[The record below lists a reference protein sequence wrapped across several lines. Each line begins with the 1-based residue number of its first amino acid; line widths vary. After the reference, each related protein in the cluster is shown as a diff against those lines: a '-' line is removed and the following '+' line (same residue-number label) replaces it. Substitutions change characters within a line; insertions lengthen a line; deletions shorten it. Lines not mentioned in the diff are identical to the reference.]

1 MQDITRSSY
10 SLYKRETGSRT
21 IWYVRFWDDET
32 QSYTSG
38 RSTGQTTKPAA
49 NRQVQKW
56 LASGLPETQKKDL
69 KATKNRLVGAISR
82 YLEDCEAIKKGEI
95 HDAGEII
102 KLFYSQ
108 VTNQQMSSGETFVNY
123 LYRFWDWNGDY
134 AQGRLERGKSIGR
147 KYVDD
152 CLSKIKR
159 HIEPYFKDILLC
171 DITTNDLEKYM
182 KSIPRRDVDPEN
194 GYARRTINI
203 IIKLIKKALKEAVR
217 LEIIPRNP
225 ADKIELLADDQ
236 RERGILSPTELDC
249 LFQLEWPDE
258 RSKIAA
264 ILASVSG
271 MRISEIIGLRIDELD
286 MDRKVIHVRHSFSAY
301 EKRIKGTKN
310 EKPRFIYTHSS
321 ILNMLSELYQ
331 KNPWKNSFIFWG
343 INPDKPMNYETIEA
357 HLEKTL
363 AVAMGNLL
371 EPVVNDEWRSLVSAL
386 ISKIE
391 VQANEM
397 IAIGIDN
404 LDAIQDALRIR
415 YCYSCLGKKVQ
426 VVNYSEEKIIPL
438 HNSLF
443 KQLSVFCGKNGN
455 ILIVR
460 GADRE
465 NPLDF
470 GCLSSDEEKRM
481 KLIMGDIIRI
491 ERNLTFH
498 GFRHFFNSTIRGTVS
513 DDILRLQT
521 GHLDGKMTDLY
532 DHMTDDRG
540 EQLRNAVKNKILP
553 FSLTLCEKSLRLL

>member
-1 MQDITRSSY
+1 MQDATRNSY

-49 NRQVQKW
+49 HRQVQKW
-56 LASGLPETQKKDL
+56 LASGLPETQKKDF
-69 KATKNRLVGAISR
+69 KATKNRLIGAITK
-82 YLEDCEAIKKGEI
+82 YLEDCGIIKKGEK
-95 HDAGEII
+95 HEVGEII
-102 KLFYSQ
+102 KLFYTQ
-108 VTNQQMSSGETFVNY
+108 VTNQQMSSGETFVDY

-134 AQGRLERGKSIGR
+134 VQGRLERGKSIGK

-152 CLSKIKR
+152 CYSKIKR

-171 DITTNDLEKYM
+171 DITTNALEQFM
-182 KSIPRRDVDPEN
+182 RAIPRRDEDPEN
-194 GYARRTINI
+194 GYSRRTINI
-203 IIKLIKKALKEAVR
+203 IMKLIKKAFKEATR

-225 ADKIELLADDQ
+225 ADKIELLADDR
-236 RERGILSPTELDC
+236 RERGILSPTELDR
-249 LFQLEWPDE
+249 LFKLEWPDE
-258 RSKIAA
+258 RSKTAA

-286 MDRKVIHVRHSFSAY
+286 MERKVIHVRHSFSAY

-321 ILNMLSELYQ
+321 ILNMLSELHR

-343 INPDKPMNYETIEA
+343 INPDKPMNYETIES

-363 AVAMGNLL
+363 ALTMGNLL
-371 EPVVNDEWRSLVSAL
+371 KTAVNDEWLNLTSALVS
-386 ISKIE
+386 KIGL
-391 VQANEM
+391 QANEM

-404 LDAIQDALRIR
+404 LDTIQDALRIR

-426 VVNYSEEKIIPL
+426 VVNYSEEKMIPL
-438 HNSLF
+438 HTSLF
-443 KQLSVFCGKNGN
+443 KRLSAFCGKNTN

-470 GCLSSDEEKRM
+470 VSLSPDEEEKM
-481 KLIMGDIIRI
+481 KFIMGEIIRI

-521 GHLDGKMTDLY
+521 GHLDEKMTDLY

-540 EQLRNAVKNKILP
+540 EQLRRAVQSKILP
-553 FSLTLCEKSLRLL
+553 FIPIAAGN